1 MIQEQALNDVGAAPA
16 PDPWSG
22 WARVVDLPASFEH
35 DLDDSDEAPDTPAAS
50 TPAGR
55 AEPQPAPGS
64 LESAVAQLAEEL
76 ADERR
81 VRTHAEEARRDAEAR
96 VHAAEV
102 EAARLSA
109 EVTAQRTRISELE
122 RDRDEVIHRAEELL
136 TAVRERSDQR
146 LAALE
151 VERAALA
158 TRVQDAWLA
167 AAVLRRARPLRLRP
181 SQPATQ
187 AEAEEEVL
195 DALDEY
201 EPEPALAAESP
212 HLASEIEELRQRL
225 RAQRH
230 TPPNI
235 VTVEDGV
242 EDLREA
248 RLARADAKRRRR
260 K

>member
-1 MIQEQALNDVGAAPA
+1 MSTPAAPKITSNPMIQEQALNDVGAAPA
-16 PDPWSG
+16 PDPWSS

-35 DLDDSDEAPDTPAAS
+35 ELDDSD
-50 TPAGR
+50 
-55 AEPQPAPGS
+55 PAPPARGS
-64 LESAVAQLAEEL
+64 LESAVAQLAGDL

-81 VRTHAEEARRDAEAR
+81 LRTEAEEARRDAEAR
-96 VHAAEV
+96 VHAAQV
-102 EAARLSA
+102 ETARLNA
-109 EVTAQRTRISELE
+109 EATAQRTRIGELE

-136 TAVRERSDQR
+136 TAVRERADQR
-146 LAALE
+146 LAAVE

-167 AAVLRRARPLRLRP
+167 AAVLRRARPLRLRA
-181 SQPATQ
+181 SQPITQ
-187 AEAEEEVL
+187 EEAEEEVL

-201 EPEPALAAESP
+201 EPDPELAAESP
-212 HLASEIEELRQRL
+212 LLASEIEELRQRL

-230 TPPNI
+230 KPLNI

-242 EDLREA
+242 EDLRQS
-248 RLARADAKRRRR
+248 RLARADAKGRRR